1 VLKFIH
7 ISIFVLLL
15 PFTSAN
21 QIDEV
26 TLKAVYIERFTRF
39 IEWPYEIEEADF
51 FRIQVVGSKEMAD
64 RFREVFQQLP
74 IKNKNVLVF
83 DGNSYD
89 PHFGAHLIYVSDKY
103 YLDQIIDAS
112 RGKPILIV
120 AEGRGGAEAGGMIN
134 IYRKNQKL
142 RFEINEQAI
151 HESLLYVSYRL
162 LQSAENIVNP
172 MRTNK

>member
-1 VLKFIH
+1 MLKFIH
-7 ISIFVLLL
+7 ISIFVLFL

-39 IEWPYEIEEADF
+39 IEWPYEIEKADF
-51 FRIQVVGSKEMAD
+51 FRIQVVGSKEMAEQ
-64 RFREVFQQLP
+64 FREVFKQLP
-74 IKNKNVLVF
+74 IKNKSVLVF
-83 DGNSYD
+83 DGNAYD
-89 PHFGAHLIYVSDKY
+89 ANFGTHLIYVSDKY
-103 YLDQIIDAS
+103 YLDKILENS
-112 RGKPILIV
+112 HGKPILIV
-120 AEGRGGAEAGGMIN
+120 TEGRGGAESGAMIN